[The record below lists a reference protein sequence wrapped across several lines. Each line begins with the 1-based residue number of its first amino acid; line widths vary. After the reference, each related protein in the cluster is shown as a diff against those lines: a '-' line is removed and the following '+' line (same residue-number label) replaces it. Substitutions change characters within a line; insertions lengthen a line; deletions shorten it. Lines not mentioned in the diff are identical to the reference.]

1 MWNGNLLESKH
12 YYIDLINSSKA
23 NIFTKYYHYSGIGFK
38 KAKLNQGIYRKIDN
52 KGRDSEYFTFR
63 IQGILVTIVC
73 DARTHK
79 VLTGII
85 ETHNRPQ
92 FRMK

>member
-1 MWNGNLLESKH
+1 MYPAGKTKP
-12 YYIDLINSSKA
+12 YQ
-23 NIFTKYYHYSGIGFK
+23 FTKSFLNRFPEHTGITLDTDTLAEI
-38 KAKLNQGIYRKIDN
+38 KAVLDVTTPYRKIDN

-63 IQGILVTIVC
+63 IQGVLVTIVC